1 MTIQLRRHFGTDQ
14 GTLPSARGTS
24 GHRFSFTPLLE
35 QLLRIECNMFQPL
48 ICPDTRSFGVG
59 GWQLCTDVTSADV
72 FRSPAGSRARTDQ
85 TQTSH
90 TCVWRGQLRTRRAEQ
105 GSTACLYGCE
115 HSNICSD
122 CMYH

>member
-24 GHRFSFTPLLE
+24 GHRISYTPLLG
-35 QLLRIECNMFQPL
+35 QLLRIGCIMFQSWTSL
-48 ICPDTRSFGVG
+48 DTCSICVG

-72 FRSPAGSRARTDQ
+72 FRSPAGSRARTGQ
-85 TQTSH
+85 NQTSY
-90 TCVWRGQLRTRRAEQ
+90 TCMWRGQLKTRRAEQ
-105 GSTACLYGCE
+105 GSTACLCGCE

-122 CMYH
+122 CM